1 MLPRILEEEL
11 FVGREAEVKELTDW
25 IGNSNASIISIV
37 GSPGIGKSTL
47 AIRVGHEITKKGGI
61 AVFYADLCEVQDIN
75 TLNEKLKFLVLGEK
89 RRSSEYLFTWASEL
103 KVQTLFI
110 LDNSDWLLNKNKDE
124 FQNLIKNFVRQS
136 RLVTVMLTVQ
146 QLTSF
151 LVPFRKFTVQ
161 ELSTESAANVLQK
174 LSNKINGTMA
184 LEIASLVGNV
194 PLALQVVGSLLK
206 HVDPSTIANDLR
218 RDPIPA
224 LSPELLPSTE
234 RMFTRLNISYHYLT
248 PEHQKCGRL
257 LALFPGSFDEP
268 AVRGILEGKLVQDSS
283 KCLEELY
290 YKSLLLYN
298 TDTRRYRFQQLVKKF
313 FTHISSEFEE
323 RNAFFNHFRDYYS
336 SLLALKARSDS
347 MHELFTFLDLERL
360 NIDPIYDHI
369 LETFTPTDLEAI
381 TSTMSTKIDAVL
393 NVLRGCK
400 TLHFY
405 YNSARNIL
413 LRAILKNHWTAKV
426 VRIMKLRRV
435 SGSHH
440 ATVIANK
447 FIKLL
452 QEWRS
457 YILRGDVH
465 RALKVG
471 ITIGR
476 EGLVSFDA
484 EFKFV
489 SAQKGLHMCLMTY
502 VKLLVHLSKLEAIV
516 HGKLRAMQM
525 LQSRHSRIT
534 ELHSYPTANSTEDAE
549 SHQIYVKYHSALACH
564 YVHFG
569 QFDPFIESWKAF
581 LQLKWPLA
589 QCKQVGCT
597 SAKFALAQFGQG
609 DYEQSAEQMET
620 LLHSTS
626 LRGNQRVQ
634 LFILLY
640 ESYMRLGEVE
650 KASHLLTK
658 DHLLSKFQSIKTIN
672 ATDHRFR
679 NSTSL
684 SILYNENQTD
694 HSGVWLLDQECT
706 TISSKNY
713 KTCKILAAFYNSLGS
728 KEATTLGR
736 VLNHAQ
742 RHQVRILKVDI
753 DRRWWDYEIYLK
765 EVCDSRNTFVI
776 LMTVLAII
784 VILAMTSLVS
794 W

>member
-1 MLPRILEEEL
+1 MLPKILEEEV
-11 FVGREAEVKELTDW
+11 FVGRETEIEELTDW
-25 IGNSNASIISIV
+25 IRNCTIVSIV
-37 GSPGIGKSTL
+37 GSPGVGKSTL
-47 AIRVGHEITKKGGI
+47 AIHVGHVITEKGGV
-61 AVFYADLCEVQDIN
+61 AVHYVDLYEVQDMT
-75 TLNEKLKFLVLGEK
+75 TLNEKLTFLVLGEK
-89 RRSSEYLFTWASEL
+89 RQSTDYLLMWASKL
-103 KVQTLFI
+103 KVPTLFI
-110 LDNSDWLLNKNKDE
+110 FDNCDELLHKNKDA
-124 FQNLIKNFVRQS
+124 FQNLMKNLVRQS
-136 RLVTVMLTVQ
+136 QFLKVMLTAKQ
-146 QLTSF
+146 MTSF
-151 LVPFRKFTVQ
+151 LDSFKNVTLR
-161 ELSTESAANVLQK
+161 ELSSESSASVLQK
-174 LSNKINGTMA
+174 LNNGLNRTMA

-218 RDPIPA
+218 RNPIPA

-234 RMFTRLNISYHYLT
+234 RMFTRLNISYHYLS
-248 PEHQKCGRL
+248 PEHQKCGRM

-290 YKSLLLYN
+290 YKSLLNYN

-323 RNAFFNHFRDYYS
+323 RNTFFNHLRDYYS
-336 SLLALKARSDS
+336 SLLAHKARSDR
-347 MHELFTFLDLERL
+347 MHELLTFLDLERL

-369 LETFTPTDLEAI
+369 LKTFTPTDLEAI
-381 TSTMSTKIDAVL
+381 ISTMTTKIDAVL
-393 NVLRGCK
+393 NVLCGCK

-405 YNSARNIL
+405 YNSVKNVL
-413 LRAILKNHWTAKV
+413 SRAILKNHWTAKV
-426 VRIMKLRRV
+426 VQIMKLRQV

-440 ATVIANK
+440 ATVLANK

-465 RALKVG
+465 RALQVG

-484 EFKFV
+484 DFKFV

-516 HGKLRAMQM
+516 HGKLCAMQM

-549 SHQIYVKYHSALACH
+549 SLQI

-569 QFDPFIESWKAF
+569 QFDPFIDSWKAF

-597 SAKFALAQFGQG
+597 PTQLALAHFGQG
-609 DYEQSAEQMET
+609 EYEQSVEQMET
-620 LLHSTS
+620 LLHSKS
-626 LRGNQRVQ
+626 LRGNRRVW

-640 ESYMRLGEVE
+640 ESYMHLGEVE

-684 SILYNENQTD
+684 SILYNGNQTD

-706 TISSKNY
+706 TISLKNS

-742 RHQVRILKVDI
+742 RHQVRILKVGTN
-753 DRRWWDYEIYLK
+753 RRWWDYEIYSK
-765 EVCDSRNTFVI
+765 EVCDSRNIFVI
-776 LMTVLAII
+776 LMTILVII
-784 VILAMTSLVS
+784 VIFAMTSLVS